1 MTEEQIMNELQ
12 ALIDYFD
19 ETTGA
24 CPVCL
29 IEAKNKINQYM
40 SQNMYERKQYEKGY
54 SDGELAENSR
64 LFKFCDTFDQVKA
77 IVADYYET
85 VAEARSTYVRTE
97 ASKIW
102 LADAIIDLF
111 KDEFKEAE
119 NE

>member
-1 MTEEQIMNELQ
+1 MEE
-12 ALIDYFD
+12 
-19 ETTGA
+19 
-24 CPVCL
+24 PKVS
-29 IEAKNKINQYM
+29 IEDPTI
-40 SQNMYERKQYEKGY
+40 R
-54 SDGELAENSR
+54 
-64 LFKFCDTFDQVKA
+64 QVKA

-119 NE
+119 NDSKRI